1 MAVTPEDIG
10 RMTIEELE
18 QAASRVAAAL
28 AVLREV
34 GALKLSGPVA
44 PEAAPEAAP
53 PQRPPTSGPVV
64 RFSPSELADRERLL
78 RANRP
83 ELPEDIAAL
92 ERQ

>member
-1 MAVTPEDIG
+1 MTPEDIG
-10 RMTIEELE
+10 RMTISELE
-18 QAASRVAAAL
+18 EAASRVAAAL

-34 GALKLSGPVA
+34 GALKLSGP
-44 PEAAPEAAP
+44 AAPEPTHEAAG
-53 PQRPPTSGPVV
+53 PQRPPTPGPTV
-64 RFSPSELADRERLL
+64 RFSPSELAERERLL